1 MITPGYFL
9 FISIPTRD
17 IDQRSGRWSFVFLR
31 WTAHMTTAFTPAS
44 WHRLIFCSRAPMS
57 FFVTTIWTVTMEPHF
72 VYSSSSSYMSR
83 FLWPSSIEMCR
94 KSMYFPR
101 SEEHTSELQSRLHI
115 VCRLLL
121 EKKKIYQ

>member
-17 IDQRSGRWSFVFLR
+17 IDQRSGRWSFVFFR

-44 WHRLIFCSRAPMS
+44 WHRLIFCSSAPMS

-94 KSMYFPR
+94 KSMYF
-101 SEEHTSELQSRLHI
+101 TCQQLQKEQVKLHRR
-115 VCRLLL
+115 VSLK
-121 EKKKIYQ
+121 EQ